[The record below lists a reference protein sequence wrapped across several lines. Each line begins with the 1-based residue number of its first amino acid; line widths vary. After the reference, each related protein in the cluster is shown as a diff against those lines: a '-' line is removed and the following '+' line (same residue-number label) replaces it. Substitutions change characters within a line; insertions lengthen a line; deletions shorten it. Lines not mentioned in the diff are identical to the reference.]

1 MDLSTGRGR
10 PDPQEREARRVE
22 NRCYYCGGVG
32 HLIRECPQ
40 APPPRNPAPRM
51 RGARA
56 DIRNEEK
63 EEGASGD
70 EALKDFSLD

>member
-1 MDLSTGRGR
+1 
-10 PDPQEREARRVE
+10 
-22 NRCYYCGGVG
+22 
-32 HLIRECPQ
+32 
-40 APPPRNPAPRM
+40 M